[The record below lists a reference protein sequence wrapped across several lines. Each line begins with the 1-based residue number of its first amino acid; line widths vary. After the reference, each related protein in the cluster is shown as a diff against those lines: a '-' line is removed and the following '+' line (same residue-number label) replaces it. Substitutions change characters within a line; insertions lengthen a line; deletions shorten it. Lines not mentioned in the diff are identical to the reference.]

1 MAAQRY
7 RVIFM
12 AQFFQIHPENPQHR
26 LILQAADIIRK
37 GGIVVYPTDSAYAL
51 GCHIGD
57 KDALERIRTLR
68 KLDKNHNFTLMCRD
82 LSEIAAYAR
91 VDNQVFRLI
100 KNHTPGA
107 YTFILEAT
115 ADVPRRLMHPK
126 RKTIGLRVPDNAIA
140 LALLEEL
147 GEPLMTSSLLLP
159 GDELPMTDPYDIRDT
174 LEHHVELV
182 IDGGYCG
189 LEPTTVIDLTGN
201 APELIRQGKGDFSS
215 FDAN

>member
-1 MAAQRY
+1 
-7 RVIFM
+7 M
-12 AQFFQIHPENPQHR
+12 AQFFQIHPENPQQR

-82 LSEIAAYAR
+82 LSEIATYAR

-126 RKTIGLRVPDNAIA
+126 RKTIGLRVPDNPIA

-215 FDAN
+215 FDAS